1 MDEKEIDI
9 RNIAA
14 KTFMDNFDKQ
24 LDIALPETQTE
35 EDNSELANTHKKSK
49 EYQYDG
55 EFNLLELEE
64 AIADI
69 EEYLQTKKKHQ
80 PPSASE

>member
-1 MDEKEIDI
+1 MDKKEIDI

-49 EYQYDG
+49 
-55 EFNLLELEE
+55 
-64 AIADI
+64 
-69 EEYLQTKKKHQ
+69 
-80 PPSASE
+80 

>member
-1 MDEKEIDI
+1 MDKKEIDI

-35 EDNSELANTHKKSK
+35 EDN
-49 EYQYDG
+49 
-55 EFNLLELEE
+55 
-64 AIADI
+64 
-69 EEYLQTKKKHQ
+69 
-80 PPSASE
+80 